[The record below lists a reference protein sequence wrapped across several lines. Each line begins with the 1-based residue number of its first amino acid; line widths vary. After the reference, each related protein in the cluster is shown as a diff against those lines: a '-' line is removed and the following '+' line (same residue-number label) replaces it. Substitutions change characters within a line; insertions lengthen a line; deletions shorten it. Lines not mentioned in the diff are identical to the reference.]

1 MNTQLK
7 LKWGGLMN
15 ASLRKLF
22 QPVMVAIVF
31 QLIFCGFAAA
41 QNQVRAVRGTVKDE
55 KDQPIQDAICEI
67 YRQDGSFKRSG
78 KSNAKGEF
86 GFILGSDNAGTFWV
100 GAKKEGYETKW
111 KLDIKPEIDQPPPVV
126 DLKLVPGKSEDFVWN
141 WSQDKLITERRKRER
156 AKSMGAF
163 RGQAKKLYDEAI
175 DKYHEK
181 KYGEAIQKL
190 VTATTLAPKEPYI
203 WYYLAFCKMKQELYE
218 EALTNFIKASECD
231 PKNPEFI
238 SRQAEILFKLDKKEE
253 SVETFEKASLLA
265 EKEAAGGNPDSRT
278 NGARSFTN
286 ICIILTTSET
296 GKYEKGI
303 EACKRAI
310 ALDSKFPEAHYY
322 LGLGLTRNEETACEA
337 SKEMKAFLE
346 FKDTDQDLQKNARE
360 IVLKV
365 EPSCQK

>member
-15 ASLRKLF
+15 ASLCKLF

-31 QLIFCGFAAA
+31 QLIFSGFAAA

-55 KDQPIQDAICEI
+55 KGQPIQDATCEI
-67 YRQDGSFKRSG
+67 YRQDGSYRKQG
-78 KSNAKGEF
+78 KSNAKGECN
-86 GFILGSDNAGTFWV
+86 FILGQDNPGTYYFGV
-100 GAKKEGYETKW
+100 RKEGYESKW
-111 KLDIKPEIDQPPPVV
+111 QPNVRPEIDQPPPVV
-126 DLKLVPGKSEDFVWN
+126 DLKLVPGKSDDFAWN
-141 WSQDKLITERRKRER
+141 WSQDKLITERRKIDR
-156 AKSMGAF
+156 AKGMMKA
-163 RGQAKKLYDEAI
+163 RGQVKKLYDEAI
-175 DKYHEK
+175 VKYHEN

-190 VTATTLAPKEPYI
+190 VTATTLSPKEPYI

-218 EALTNFIKASECD
+218 EALANFMKASECD
-231 PKNPEFI
+231 PTNPEFI
-238 SRQAEILFKLDKKEE
+238 SRQAEILFRLDKKEE
-253 SVETFEKASLLA
+253 SVETFEKASQLA
-265 EKEAAGGNPDSRT
+265 EKEAAGGDKDSRT

-286 ICIILTTSET
+286 ICIILTTSDT

-310 ALDSKFPEAHYY
+310 ALDPKFPEAHYY
-322 LGLGLTRNEETACEA
+322 LGLGLTRNEETACDA

-346 FKDTDQDLQKNARE
+346 FKDTDQDLQKMARE
-360 IVLKV
+360 IILKV

>member
-7 LKWGGLMN
+7 LKWGDLMN

-22 QPVMVAIVF
+22 QPVMVVIVF
-31 QLIFCGFAAA
+31 QLIFIGFAAA
-41 QNQVRAVRGTVKDE
+41 QNQMRQVRGFVKDE
-55 KDQPIQDAICEI
+55 KGQPIQDAVWEI
-67 YRQDGSFKRSG
+67 YRQDGGYKRSG
-78 KSNAKGEF
+78 KTNAKGEF
-86 GFILGSDNAGTFWV
+86 GLILGSDNAGTFWV
-100 GAKKEGYETKW
+100 GAKKEGFQTTW
-111 KLDIKPEIDQPPPVV
+111 KDTKPEIDQPPPVV
-126 DLKLVPGKSEDFVWN
+126 DLKFVPGKSDDFAWN
-141 WSQDKLITERRKRER
+141 WSQDKLIIERRKIDR
-156 AKSMGAF
+156 AKGMMKA
-163 RGQAKKLYDEAI
+163 RGQVKKLYDEAI
-175 DKYHEK
+175 VKYHEQ

-190 VTATTLAPKEPYI
+190 VVATTLSPKEPYI

-253 SVETFEKASLLA
+253 SVETFEKASQLA
-265 EKEAAGGNPDSRT
+265 EIEAAAGDKDSRT

-286 ICIILTTSET
+286 ICIILTTNET

-310 ALDSKFPEAHYY
+310 VLDPKFPEAHYY

-346 FKDTDQDLQKNARE
+346 FKDTDQDLQKMARE
-360 IVLKV
+360 IILKV
-365 EPSCQK
+365 EPTCQK